1 MAFRRLRRGAPVRGL
16 ARIQLVLLALFPFW
30 LGVYVNGVINNSDGA
45 AADLRVY
52 PHIGLLLYVLL
63 LVLTFNSF
71 VKTATGQVPP
81 TGKTMARVL
90 AMIQLTLL
98 PLLPF
103 WIGPVLERYVTHD
116 EAGAGLFVYVCIG
129 LAASILL
136 LALNTHT
143 LMTSGKRMARKAGN
157 T

>member
-1 MAFRRLRRGAPVRGL
+1 MRGL

-30 LGVYVNGVINNSDGA
+30 LGLYVNGVISNSDGA

-63 LVLTFNSF
+63 LVLTFNTI
-71 VKTATGQVPP
+71 VKSATGGVSP
-81 TGKTMARVL
+81 TRKTMVRVL

-98 PLLPF
+98 LLLPF
-103 WIGPVLERYVTHD
+103 WIGPVVERGVTHN
-116 EAGAGLFVYVCIG
+116 EAGAGLFVYACIG
-129 LAASILL
+129 LAAYILL
-136 LALNTHT
+136 LVLITHT
-143 LMTSGKRMARKAGN
+143 LMSSGKRMARSAGN